1 MRFQVSFKETDQR
14 LKVQFNQSRNLLGV
28 EFKEFQKATVE
39 SVERY
44 DGDYNVTPA
53 TTPKTLATKEKFMV
67 DDVTIQAIPFFEVS
81 NTSGGNTVYIADE
94 IYFE

>member
-1 MRFQVSFKETDQR
+1 MRFQVEFKQTDQR
-14 LKVQFNQSRNLLGV
+14 LKVQFSQSRNLLDV
-28 EFKEFQKATVE
+28 VFKEFQKATVE

-44 DGDYNVTPA
+44 EGDYNVTP
-53 TTPKTLATKEKFMV
+53 KVEHQTLATKEKFMV

-81 NTSGGNTVYIADE
+81 NPSGGNTVYIADV